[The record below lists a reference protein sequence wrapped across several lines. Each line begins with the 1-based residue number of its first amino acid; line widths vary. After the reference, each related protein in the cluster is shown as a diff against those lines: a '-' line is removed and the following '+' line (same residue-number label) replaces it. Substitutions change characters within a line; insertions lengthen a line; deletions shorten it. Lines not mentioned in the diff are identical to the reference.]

1 MYHNKCILNFY
12 RKSNKEKL
20 EGTDTDSERRRHGI
34 SFSDLVAYMHDVIV
48 TAEGKIPVFLLSSL
62 TKRCCEKLKELQ
74 VELTGRL
81 HSTRLE
87 KRILSQLADLYE
99 YKEGREILLAFRGDI
114 GDALSSAAS
123 IDYDDEGYILAEAAR
138 IIRRD
143 IKKQSYKPFVGK
155 FGKNCQESFIPE
167 SVHALVTMIL
177 FVVARKI
184 ILIHISNRQCLPL
197 DK

>member
-87 KRILSQLADLYE
+87 KRILSQLARSL
-99 YKEGREILLAFRGDI
+99 
-114 GDALSSAAS
+114 
-123 IDYDDEGYILAEAAR
+123 
-138 IIRRD
+138 
-143 IKKQSYKPFVGK
+143 
-155 FGKNCQESFIPE
+155 
-167 SVHALVTMIL
+167 
-177 FVVARKI
+177 
-184 ILIHISNRQCLPL
+184 
-197 DK
+197 